1 MMEVSDVVVTDEAT
15 GKKKMINKGDEV
27 DENYEIE
34 DQTPFPE
41 LGPKEEN

>member
-1 MMEVSDVVVTDEAT
+1 MDDILYPQFYNVNPTEIFYVI
-15 GKKKMINKGDEV
+15 GEV